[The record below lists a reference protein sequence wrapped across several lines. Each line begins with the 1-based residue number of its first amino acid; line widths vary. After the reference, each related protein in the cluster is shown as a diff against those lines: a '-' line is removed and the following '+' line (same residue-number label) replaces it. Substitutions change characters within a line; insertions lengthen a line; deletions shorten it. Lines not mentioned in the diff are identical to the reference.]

1 MGLVFVGLVI
11 SVFGLW
17 CGIVHL
23 LMLFD
28 GFAVLWVGVWL
39 LFCGGLCGVC
49 CGWFGF
55 VVVYFAFACCVLIV
69 RSWVCGCGLVG
80 YGRCYW
86 FV

>member
-1 MGLVFVGLVI
+1 MVL
-11 SVFGLW
+11 
-17 CGIVHL
+17 VHL

-28 GFAVLWVGVWL
+28 GLPFCGLVYGCCFAVV
-39 LFCGGLCGVC
+39 CGVC